1 MNESTSC
8 LDFIANH
15 GGHLKPVDKQG
26 VTPIIMAAIS
36 GRSKNIKYL
45 YDHDKA
51 LSSSEDFGDFGDKF
65 GLAGINLPQKSSH
78 CPIHFSVSEGHF
90 EATQTLLELGAQVDK
105 PLNSNCDKLT
115 PLMLAG

>member
-1 MNESTSC
+1 MNETTSC
-8 LDFIANH
+8 LDFIAKH

-26 VTPIIMAAIS
+26 VTPMIMAAIS
-36 GRSKNIKYL
+36 GRSTNIKYL

-51 LSSSEDFGDFGDKF
+51 LSSSEDVGNCDKF

-90 EATQTLLELGAQVDK
+90 EATEMLLKLGAQVDK
-105 PLNSNCDKLT
+105 PLSSNCDKLT

>member
-1 MNESTSC
+1 MAVNFSY
-8 LDFIANH
+8 FIT
-15 GGHLKPVDKQG
+15 LLLC
-26 VTPIIMAAIS
+26 
-36 GRSKNIKYL
+36 RSKNIKYL
-45 YDHDKA
+45 CDHDKA
-51 LSSSEDFGDFGDKF
+51 LSSNDGDCDKF

-90 EATQTLLELGAQVDK
+90 EATETLLELGAQVDK

>member
-1 MNESTSC
+1 MNESTAC
-8 LDFIANH
+8 LDFIAKH

-26 VTPIIMAAIS
+26 VTPIILAAFS

-51 LSSSEDFGDFGDKF
+51 LSEDVGDFSDKF

-90 EATQTLLELGAQVDK
+90 EATETLLELGAQVDK